1 MNFGNSD
8 WVGATAPI
16 LFRNF
21 YTPLNRRCL
30 NGLYYD
36 NTIGH
41 IDLVR
46 TTLRERRLLM
56 KSERKELI
64 EEILSVALIVTGV
77 ITKVGLLTVIGVI
90 FLIKSI

>member
-1 MNFGNSD
+1 
-8 WVGATAPI
+8 
-16 LFRNF
+16 
-21 YTPLNRRCL
+21 
-30 NGLYYD
+30 
-36 NTIGH
+36 
-41 IDLVR
+41 
-46 TTLRERRLLM
+46 M